1 MIEGAIIKDI
11 GVQFIRLGYGTYLV
25 DGEIVRGEAL
35 VPCKHLDDIRK
46 VTMNKV
52 IEYYIKDNEKVS
64 CEEYD
69 RRLKEVD
76 EDDRYSFKEKY
87 TPIYKEVQTISE
99 PIKVEVTELVEDTKI
114 PFIKSAFL
122 NGESNN
128 LSLMVYD
135 REKAFR
141 HWIRELGNQFGLTEV
156 TNYDCKINE
165 YCIDR
170 SYINHYVIFGR
181 LLFQDLIDSNV
192 KVMGSLNRLKEM
204 YEQDKLMVKDRM
216 TLEYNLNYKGGNF
229 ELPKELRNEL
239 ESARYY
245 LNKVQSLKRTQGEY
259 YTSLGCIDKAL
270 QLLAKAG
277 LKVK

>member
-1 MIEGAIIKDI
+1 MIEGAIIKDMD
-11 GVQFIRLGYGTYLV
+11 VQFVKLDYGTYLV
-25 DGEIVRGEAL
+25 DGKVATGDAL

-46 VTMNKV
+46 VTMNRV
-52 IEYYIKDNEKVS
+52 IDYYIKEDKEIS
-64 CEEYD
+64 CEEYN
-69 RRLKEVD
+69 RLLEEV
-76 EDDRYSFKEKY
+76 EEEDRYSFKEKY

-99 PIKVEVTELVEDTKI
+99 PIKLEVHELVEDTHI
-114 PFIKSAFL
+114 PFVKSAFL

-128 LSLMVYD
+128 LSLMVYH
-135 REKAFR
+135 RESAIK
-141 HWIRELGNQFGLTEV
+141 HWVREVGNQLGLTEIDHYNCG
-156 TNYDCKINE
+156 TDE
-165 YCIDR
+165 YCIAG
-170 SYINHYVIFGR
+170 SGISCYIISGKLMFNDI
-181 LLFQDLIDSNV
+181 IDSQT
-192 KVMGSLNRLKEM
+192 KVFGSLSTLKEM
-204 YEQDKLMVKDRM
+204 SEQDRLMVRDRM
-216 TLEYNLNYKGGNF
+216 TLEYNLNHKGNNF